1 MTMCLR
7 LRPNPALS
15 LPFLAPKHLLKLNP
29 KPSLS
34 FIPHSRT
41 STSYFSSKITMS
53 SSSTQTIE
61 HIVLFKVKD
70 DTDPSKVNAMVNG
83 LSGLKSLD
91 QVLHITAGPLLRNRS
106 STLNFTHMLHS
117 RYSSKE
123 DLNAYSQH
131 PNHISVVKESVLP
144 ICEDIMAVDWV
155 AEDLQG
161 PVSPSPGSA
170 LRVTFLKLK
179 ENLGE
184 EKKSEILG
192 VIKGIKNSF
201 GQIAQL
207 TCGENFSPGR
217 AKGYSIASIAV
228 FPGPSELEAVDSN
241 EELVRL
247 QKEKVKEHLES
258 VVVVD
263 YLVSSPQSASL

>member
-1 MTMCLR
+1 
-7 LRPNPALS
+7 
-15 LPFLAPKHLLKLNP
+15 
-29 KPSLS
+29 
-34 FIPHSRT
+34 
-41 STSYFSSKITMS
+41 MS
-53 SSSTQTIE
+53 SSPTQTIE

-83 LSGLKSLD
+83 LSSLKSLD

-117 RYSSKE
+117 RYSSKD

-131 PNHISVVKESVLP
+131 PNHMSVVKESVLP

-161 PVSPSPGSA
+161 PASLSPGSA
-170 LRVTFLKLK
+170 F
-179 ENLGE
+179 E
-184 EKKSEILG
+184 
-192 VIKGIKNSF
+192 GIKNSF
-201 GQIAQL
+201 GQISQL

-228 FPGPSELEAVDSN
+228 FPGQSELETLDSD
-241 EELVRL
+241 EELVKL

-263 YLVSSPQSASL
+263 YLVSLPQSASL